1 MDYTIADDADWLSCS
16 PAFGSSSGERDA
28 VTVTY
33 STAGLAV
40 GVHSGTITV
49 SAPGAGGDPQSVTV
63 GLTVHLLGDCG
74 DDGTVSIGDVQK
86 VIRMHLR
93 LDPPGCN
100 ADCDGSGTISIGEV
114 QKAIRAHLRLGATC

>member
-1 MDYTIADDADWLSCS
+1 MDFTVTDDIAWLSCS
-16 PAFGSSSGERDA
+16 PASGSSSGERDA

-33 STAGLAV
+33 STTALAV
-40 GVHSGTITV
+40 GDHMGTITV
-49 SAPGAGGDPQSVTV
+49 SAPGAGGDPRSVTV

-93 LDPPGCN
+93 LDEPGCN
-100 ADCDGSGTISIGEV
+100 VDCDGTGIISIGEV
-114 QKAIRAHLRLGATC
+114 QKAIRAHLRLDATC